1 MWNPLG
7 LPLAVLRLV
16 SSLPRVLELLED
28 AVREAAGLNRSAAD
42 ARKLLEESIGKVDE
56 LNRRGD
62 RMIEELA
69 AAREVFAE
77 AMTRVDRLSGQ
88 GDRLHAR
95 VPVISCAIPA
105 DSNVRC
111 TSVKPATPTMSS
123 SASDSGR
130 YATDSGK

>member
-1 MWNPLG
+1 L
-7 LPLAVLRLV
+7 
-16 SSLPRVLELLED
+16 SLILIPQRPTLFPYTTLFRSAREECRRIRPCDSGGDASPRESQPIALEEHVAGGQQVD
-28 AVREAAGLNRSAAD
+28 VVVEAAGD
-42 ARKLLEESIGKVDE
+42 G
-56 LNRRGD
+56 
-62 RMIEELA
+62 
-69 AAREVFAE
+69 
-77 AMTRVDRLSGQ
+77 
-88 GDRLHAR
+88 LHAR